1 MIELILNKIKVD
13 DTRGEN
19 VIVFREKE
27 GTRFLPI
34 VIGVSEVQSIKM
46 HLAGVKP
53 PRPLTHDLILEI
65 LKPLRIRL
73 ESVWIDKIEQG
84 TFFAKLN
91 LVREAGDRFQIDARP
106 SDGAALALRAGAPVF
121 ASEEVMGQASTVQV

>member
-19 VIVFREKE
+19 VIVFREKD

-46 HLAGVKP
+46 HLGGVKP

-65 LKPLRIRL
+65 LKPMQVRF

-91 LVREAGDRFQIDARP
+91 LVREGGERFQIDARP